1 MYSYD
6 DIEKIKTNLEWIVH
20 QTTASKHLPTS
31 SDQKALFNLLELIQ
45 TYETLLDLINQFGTS
60 VIDADITEGLSVTE
74 SLIAK
79 VKRSSEA
86 M

>member
-20 QTTASKHLPTS
+20 QTTACQHLPTS

-74 SLIAK
+74 SPIAK